1 MSWREDREGRAG
13 GRRAELE
20 NLAPGTGVRVLFDR
34 GAWSALSQGAPGT
47 WSWSKAV
54 LTIGLSIGVAIV
66 IYLTVYREV
75 AWLIGLALAYAVL
88 LWRARRVHAD
98 YLDRRGS

>member
-1 MSWREDREGRAG
+1 
-13 GRRAELE
+13 
-20 NLAPGTGVRVLFDR
+20 
-34 GAWSALSQGAPGT
+34 
-47 WSWSKAV
+47 V